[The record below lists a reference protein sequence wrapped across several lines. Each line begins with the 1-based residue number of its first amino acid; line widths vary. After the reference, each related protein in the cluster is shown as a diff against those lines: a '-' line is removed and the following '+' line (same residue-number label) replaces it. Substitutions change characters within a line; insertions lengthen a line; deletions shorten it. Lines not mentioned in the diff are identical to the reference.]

1 MMRTLKKI
9 CCFYVLF
16 FFLSGMKAQNVT
28 SFRKEANRIVFSMSD
43 GELQLYPLS
52 GNTLRVKFV
61 RQPLGI
67 QMPEWIYVNDTTSRP
82 PVDIKEER
90 GHIAVILPGMKA
102 QVDKMTGQVTF
113 LSPEGKTVLREL
125 DRELIPS
132 SIQGVPTYHA
142 TQRFYSPTDEH
153 LFGLG
158 QFQDGYLDVRGLS
171 RRLTQVNTQIATP
184 MLVSDKGYGILWNN
198 YGLTDFNPANDTIRL
213 TPVRSEGKAEKV
225 EVTSTE
231 GGKEEIRNDYIFAS
245 EITIPVS
252 GRYSVMLDVGQTMA
266 RKYHLRI
273 GGKTIFDMNNLW
285 LPPTTSAIVEL
296 EAGTYDVEARLEK
309 NDRPTVLFKRVTD
322 ESVFSSPVSECI
334 DYTVFCGN
342 ADEVIASYR
351 QATGRVPMLPDW
363 ALGYIHCRERFHNQ
377 KELLETADRFRTEK
391 LPVDVI
397 VQDWQYWGRYGWN
410 AMKFDEANYP
420 DPKQMVDEL
429 HTKEMRF
436 MISVWSKVD
445 PASEVGQEMGK
456 RGFYI
461 PGTSWVDFF
470 NPEAGAFYWQNYS
483 RRLLPY
489 GIDAWWQDAT
499 EPENDDL
506 YRRKIMNGKVPG
518 EICRNVYPLLVNQTV
533 YEGLRHDDPDK
544 RTMILTRSSFTG
556 AQRYATVTW
565 SGDVGNDWNTLRR
578 QITGGLSM
586 SVSGQPWWTYDAGGF
601 FRPGNQYTDPAYQ
614 ECMMRW
620 IQTGVFLPL
629 MRVHGYM
636 SNTEFWNYSPETFS
650 LARKSLADRYRLAPY
665 IYSENANICFNNG
678 TLLRPL
684 FMDFANDPTASCQKY
699 QYMFGPSLLV
709 APVIESGAK
718 EWNVYFPQTEGGWYD
733 YWNDHPVA
741 HQGWVKVPC
750 SMEHIPVY
758 VKAGSILP
766 LADGNPQTMK
776 EAYTADWTIKIFTG
790 ANGSYVLYED
800 EGTNYNYEKGLF
812 SKIQLNWND
821 QTGELTIGQRE
832 GKFPGMIAS
841 RRIRLVKVSAAS
853 TDAHDIF
860 YKGERMSIRL

>member
-1 MMRTLKKI
+1 
-9 CCFYVLF
+9 
-16 FFLSGMKAQNVT
+16 MKVQNVT

-90 GHIAVILPGMKA
+90 GHIAVILPSMKA
-102 QVDKMTGQVTF
+102 QVDKMTGRVTF

-213 TPVRSEGKAEKV
+213 APVRSEGKAEKV
-225 EVTSTE
+225 EITSAE

-245 EITIPVS
+245 EITKPVS
-252 GRYSVMLDVGQTMA
+252 GRYSVMLDIGQTMA

-296 EAGTYDVEARLEK
+296 KTGTYDVEARLEK

-322 ESVFSSPVSECI
+322 
-334 DYTVFCGN
+334 
-342 ADEVIASYR
+342 
-351 QATGRVPMLPDW
+351 
-363 ALGYIHCRERFHNQ
+363 
-377 KELLETADRFRTEK
+377 
-391 LPVDVI
+391 
-397 VQDWQYWGRYGWN
+397 
-410 AMKFDEANYP
+410 
-420 DPKQMVDEL
+420 
-429 HTKEMRF
+429 
-436 MISVWSKVD
+436 
-445 PASEVGQEMGK
+445 
-456 RGFYI
+456 
-461 PGTSWVDFF
+461 
-470 NPEAGAFYWQNYS
+470 
-483 RRLLPY
+483 
-489 GIDAWWQDAT
+489 
-499 EPENDDL
+499 
-506 YRRKIMNGKVPG
+506 
-518 EICRNVYPLLVNQTV
+518 
-533 YEGLRHDDPDK
+533 
-544 RTMILTRSSFTG
+544 
-556 AQRYATVTW
+556 
-565 SGDVGNDWNTLRR
+565 
-578 QITGGLSM
+578 
-586 SVSGQPWWTYDAGGF
+586 
-601 FRPGNQYTDPAYQ
+601 
-614 ECMMRW
+614 
-620 IQTGVFLPL
+620 
-629 MRVHGYM
+629 
-636 SNTEFWNYSPETFS
+636 
-650 LARKSLADRYRLAPY
+650 
-665 IYSENANICFNNG
+665 
-678 TLLRPL
+678 
-684 FMDFANDPTASCQKY
+684 
-699 QYMFGPSLLV
+699 
-709 APVIESGAK
+709 
-718 EWNVYFPQTEGGWYD
+718 D

-832 GKFPGMIAS
+832 GKFPGMIEN